1 MIIKK
6 RENSLNTG
14 RLLYILQKGYSSDMH
29 RRAKVALEGEKNTLE
44 SSKTNCENKL
54 WKHSANDCKL
64 EQNSTLCNGVK
75 QNPESTMW

>member
-6 RENSLNTG
+6 RENSLKTG
-14 RLLYILQKGYSSDMH
+14 RLLYILQNS

-54 WKHSANDCKL
+54 WKNCANDWEL

-75 QNPESTMW
+75 QNPESTM